1 MLEIILIPLDVDISL
16 IVLLLLREVSCWYF
30 KINKQIKLQQ
40 LMLETML
47 RIVEQNGGSINWEE
61 VKEILG
67 KNKIL
72 ICLTKTLIPLRL
84 IT

>member
-1 MLEIILIPLDVDISL
+1 MLEIILIPLL
-16 IVLLLLREVSCWYF
+16 IALVVLLLLREVSCWYF

-67 KNKIL
+67 KK
-72 ICLTKTLIPLRL
+72 
-84 IT
+84 

>member
-1 MLEIILIPLDVDISL
+1 MLEIILIPLLIAI

-67 KNKIL
+67 KK
-72 ICLTKTLIPLRL
+72 
-84 IT
+84 